1 MDYQLRIVVE
11 KVAIETDT
19 VVQRDTLEVYDVVSP
34 ESILDLGLRHTDQI
48 SLLQKIQD
56 AILSEQVVYLNP
68 DYTVCPNCHQT
79 LKKNGYQSSD
89 FFAVFSD
96 HKLNL

>member
-19 VVQRDTLEVYDVVSP
+19 VVQRDTLEV
-34 ESILDLGLRHTDQI
+34 E
-48 SLLQKIQD
+48 
-56 AILSEQVVYLNP
+56 
-68 DYTVCPNCHQT
+68 
-79 LKKNGYQSSD
+79 KKNGYQSSD